1 MHCDCDCFD
10 CETKIRKR
18 KFKRKFLRLI
28 ALLFALI
35 VYVYFCAV
43 NLIFDYAG
51 KDFQYYVSNCSYYAI
66 KKCLEDGVAFS
77 DLYSIRKNEAGEIL
91 SIETDAFLINY
102 ISQKLAL
109 DCYDYLSEYTEK
121 GVGVPLGAF
130 SGIRL
135 IAGYGKKINVKLTHT
150 LSVECKILRKFTTA
164 GINQTRQILSAVI
177 HSDITV
183 YSLFKSKYYDGDI
196 EVVLCDNIIIGKVP
210 ELYLAGGVLSGFSA
224 GS

>member
-1 MHCDCDCFD
+1 MYCDCFD
-10 CETKIRKR
+10 CEAKIKKR
-18 KFKRKFLRLI
+18 KLKRRFLRLI
-28 ALLFALI
+28 ALLFAFG

-66 KKCLEDGVAFS
+66 KKCLEGGVDFS
-77 DLYSIRKNEAGEIL
+77 SLYSIRKNDAGEIV

-109 DCYDYLSEYTEK
+109 DCYDYLSEYAAK
-121 GVGVPLGAF
+121 GADVPLGSF
-130 SGIRL
+130 TGIRL
-135 IAGYGKKINVKLTHT
+135 IAGYGKKVNIKLTHT

-164 GINQTRQILSAVI
+164 GINQARQILSAII

-183 YSLFKSKYYDGDI
+183 YSLFKNKYYDGDI

-210 ELYLAGGVLSGFSA
+210 ELYLAGGVLSNFSA
-224 GS
+224 EG